1 MPVDYSKW
9 KDIEISDDEDDTHP
23 NIDTPS
29 LFRWRHQARVERM
42 EEKKHKKKLLDE
54 EKAKVQ
60 EKMKSAQKIL
70 DDSEKCQDEAQRA
83 ELKKKATKQMSDLQK
98 DFDKVALAA
107 EEIEKKEKLEPWNV
121 DTISAEGFDKSII
134 NKDLKRSDEELS
146 EDEKADAMK
155 KFIKANAKEIKEYG
169 MFSRF
174 EDSLKYMQEHL
185 HLVNEYSANY
195 LVLWCIDLELEEKNK
210 LMRHVAHQAVCLQFT
225 LELAKQLD
233 RDPRAC
239 VSAFFHRIQKATDE
253 YTKLFDDELSAFISR
268 IENRAKEKIKEA
280 QEEAEAEEKAAR
292 LGPGGLDPLEVV
304 DTLPEELKACFESQ
318 DIGQLKTAIA
328 NMDPSQAAYHMK
340 RCVASGLWVP
350 EGGSAV
356 PQNPNTG
363 LVNKE
368 EEEEIYESV
377 EDSVD

>member
-1 MPVDYSKW
+1 
-9 KDIEISDDEDDTHP
+9 
-23 NIDTPS
+23 
-29 LFRWRHQARVERM
+29 M
-42 EEKKHKKKLLDE
+42 EEKKHKKKKLLDE

-195 LVLWCIDLELEEKNK
+195 LELEEKNK

-233 RDPRAC
+233 RDPRAVC
-239 VSAFFHRIQKATDE
+239 LQFT
-253 YTKLFDDELSAFISR
+253 LEL
-268 IENRAKEKIKEA
+268 AK
-280 QEEAEAEEKAAR
+280 Q
-292 LGPGGLDPLEVV
+292 LDR
-304 DTLPEELKACFESQ
+304 D
-318 DIGQLKTAIA
+318 
-328 NMDPSQAAYHMK
+328 
-340 RCVASGLWVP
+340 
-350 EGGSAV
+350 
-356 PQNPNTG
+356 
-363 LVNKE
+363 
-368 EEEEIYESV
+368 
-377 EDSVD
+377 